1 MTSLVSSNLRPDT
14 PFNMRAKCAACNQ
27 FVDVDLLGCYEDHRI
42 CDDCAEHLKPRW
54 YNASRREIIAAAKRH
69 SVFTI
74 GVSSSKEAEQE
85 MIRVIEDDNGDIVDS
100 SPNCSELFTGQP
112 TPRETT
118 TDYLPEHE
126 RGLHRRLHRRA
137 IESLMPDQYEL
148 IAKGRPW
155 TVEFYPFREQ
165 GGVFSLTLFT
175 NGHAESA
182 QSL

>member
-1 MTSLVSSNLRPDT
+1 MTSLVSSNLPPNT

-27 FVDVDLLGCYEDHRI
+27 FVDVDLLGCYEERRI
-42 CDDCAEHLKPRW
+42 CDGCAERLKPRW
-54 YNASRREIIAAAKRH
+54 YNASRREIITAAKRH
-69 SVFTI
+69 SVLTI
-74 GVSSSKEAEQE
+74 GVPSSKEAEQE
-85 MIRVIEDDNGDIVDS
+85 MIRIIEDDNGDIVDS
-100 SPNCSELFTGQP
+100 SPNCSELFTGRP

-148 IAKGRPW
+148 IAKGHPW

-165 GGVFSLTLFT
+165 GGVFTLTLFS
-175 NGHAESA
+175 NGHAYSA